1 MRHQLSYCCGWG
13 ILLAAVL
20 GAQEPAPKPA
30 DAAPPAAKA
39 AAGPS
44 PLEKIRITPNT
55 LPKRTTYL
63 TTDPMGDPTKRPKPR
78 TQADWNNNVPEERV
92 FKVTQDEVT
101 AKVKVRNDGKLAA
114 AGVEVGVY
122 CLGQMIKDEKLFR
135 VVGKSLQTVDIAPKA
150 EVELRPVKASTRY
163 ITDRQYRRGAREF
176 IWVVAVRDAEG
187 RLAALDL
194 PADKEHLAAL
204 LPTIEKAADSDEKSG
219 EVTYFSLAGAV
230 ADVKAADL
238 DFPPEA
244 PAKK

>member
-1 MRHQLSYCCGWG
+1 MRRQLGYCCGCG
-13 ILLAAVL
+13 ILLALLL

-30 DAAPPAAKA
+30 DAAPPASEA

-44 PLEKIRITPNT
+44 PLEKIRISSTPQT
-55 LPKRTTYL
+55 KRTTYL

-78 TQADWNNNVPEERV
+78 TQADWDNKVPEEYV
-92 FKVTQDEVT
+92 IKVTQEEVA

-122 CLGQMIKDEKLFR
+122 CLGQMIKDEKLYR
-135 VVGKSLQTVDIAPKA
+135 VVGKSMQTVDIAPKA
-150 EVELRPVKASTRY
+150 EVELRPVKAVTRY
-163 ITDRQYRRGAREF
+163 ITDRHYRRGAREF
-176 IWVVAVRDAEG
+176 IWVIAVRDAEG

-194 PADKEHLAAL
+194 PSGKEHLAAL
-204 LPTIEKAADSDEKSG
+204 LPTIKKAADSDEKSG

-230 ADVKAADL
+230 ADVKMAEL

-244 PAKK
+244 PAKQ